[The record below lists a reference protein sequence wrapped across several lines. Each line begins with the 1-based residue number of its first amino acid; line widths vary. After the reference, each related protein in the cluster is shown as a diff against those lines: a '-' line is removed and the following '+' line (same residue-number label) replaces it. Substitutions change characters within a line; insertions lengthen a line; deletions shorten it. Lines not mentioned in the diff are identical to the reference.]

1 MNKKL
6 IYTTFLMILSFSVA
20 TFAASPGSLDFSFSD
35 DGKFLNNISVS
46 ATGIDVAVQS
56 DGKILASGV
65 VNTGVSGNALYVARF
80 NLNNTIDTTF
90 GTSGVAIVDFGVET
104 GGVIKIQPDGKIL
117 LAGSITGPTDADQ
130 DLVVARLNTNGT
142 LDTTFDADG
151 KVAISHGSGTERFGN
166 IDVASDGKIVVT
178 GELGFQDISV
188 AKLNADGSLDTSFS
202 GDGKTIVDLGSAVNQ
217 SCRGFIQSDGKI
229 LITATVANVSSIGVG
244 RLTAAGVL
252 DTTFGT
258 AGTVIVSFS
267 VGFSRPTDILTQP
280 NGRILVAGYA
290 ATFPNDSL
298 IFRLTTAGVLDT
310 TFDGD
315 GKFEQKTNGVSNNII
330 LETNGKITMG
340 ITGGILRVLSDGSLD
355 TSFGFNG
362 VFKGTAGNNALA
374 IQQDGKL
381 LTAGSSGTSLLLTR
395 HVTNVQPT
403 ASSDFD
409 GDGVSDTAIYR
420 PSDTNWYVL
429 KSSDN
434 TFTINQFGL
443 AGDVPI
449 DGDFDGDGRNDLAIF
464 RPSSGVW
471 FFRRSSDNTVLGAQF
486 GQSTD
491 KPIPGDY
498 DKDGKTD
505 IAVFKPNTGEW
516 FILRSSSNFST
527 FFGYTFGQNGDIP
540 IQKRGA

>member
-35 DGKFLNNISVS
+35 DGKILNNISVS

-90 GTSGVAIVDFGVET
+90 GTSGVAIVDFGLEIGAVM
-104 GGVIKIQPDGKIL
+104 KIQSDGKIL
-117 LAGSITGPTDADQ
+117 LRGSITGPTNADQ

-142 LDTTFDADG
+142 LDTTFDTDG
-151 KVAISHGSGTERFGN
+151 KVTISHSSTAPERFGN
-166 IDVASDGKIVVT
+166 IDVASDGKIVVI
-178 GELGFQDISV
+178 GELNFGDISV
-188 AKLNADGSLDTSFS
+188 ARLNTDGSLDTTFN
-202 GDGKTIVDLGSAVNQ
+202 GGGKISVDLGSTNQ

-229 LITATVANVSSIGVG
+229 LVTATVANVSSIGVG
-244 RLTAAGVL
+244 RLTAAGFL

-258 AGTVIVSFS
+258 AGIVTVSFTA
-267 VGFSRPTDILTQP
+267 GFSRPTDILTQP

-290 ATFPNDSL
+290 ASSPNDSL

-315 GKFEQKTNGVSNNII
+315 GKFEQKTNGISNNLI
-330 LETNGKITMG
+330 LEPNSKITMG

-362 VFKGTAGNNALA
+362 VFKGTAGNNAIA
-374 IQQDGKL
+374 IQPDGKL

-409 GDGVSDTAIYR
+409 GDAVADTAVFR
-420 PSDTNWYVL
+420 PSTGNWFIL
-429 KSSDN
+429 RSIDN
-434 TFTINQFGL
+434 SFVSFQFGL
-443 AGDVPI
+443 NGDVPI

-471 FFRRSSDNTVLGAQF
+471 FFQRSSDNTTLGATF
-486 GQSTD
+486 GTSTD

-505 IAVFKPNTGEW
+505 IAVFRPSTGEW
-516 FILRSSSNFST
+516 LILRSSTNFST
-527 FFGYTFGQNGDIP
+527 FFGYPFGQNGDIP